1 MVVCIRDLVLMFLSS
16 LRMSRKIAM
25 KKLSAHAQSRQADIV
40 EKKKIHQRSR
50 LRTQKIRGTKILE
63 PNVSY

>member
-40 EKKKIHQRSR
+40 EKKKNSPAIEVENTKDSR
-50 LRTQKIRGTKILE
+50 DKNFRG
-63 PNVSY
+63 